1 VVHSGDLPWIL
12 AEWLPRDTV
21 GVPAD
26 AQSGSQDFFL
36 RLSGGVMGF
45 ALKAASDTAGTD
57 WSDVRDELSKAP
69 KLPAGT
75 PYTLVLWSLNLAAQ
89 LRASLGSAESAVFD
103 EGRWYF
109 RGGALVKDAT
119 SAEPPAFEVLS
130 GQELVVA
137 NPHAPQGGGLRE
149 LLGGGVMNALRS
161 MSGPSGR
168 LQIAHLS
175 EWMAQTVVKP
185 CGAEEAS
192 RGGDV

>member
-1 VVHSGDLPWIL
+1 VVHSEDLPWVL
-12 AEWLPRDTV
+12 AEWLPKGSL

-36 RLSGGVMGF
+36 RLSGGVVGF
-45 ALKAASDTAGTD
+45 ALKAASASAGTG

-69 KLPAGT
+69 QLPVGT
-75 PYTLVLWSLNLAAQ
+75 PYTLVLWSLDLATQ

-103 EGRWYF
+103 KGKWYF

-119 SAEPPAFEVLS
+119 STETPAFEVSS

-137 NPHAPQGGGLRE
+137 NPHAPLGGGLQE
-149 LLGGGVMNALRS
+149 LLGSGVMDALRS

-168 LQIAHLS
+168 LHIAHLS
-175 EWMAQTVVKP
+175 EWMAQAVVKP
-185 CGAEEAS
+185 S
-192 RGGDV
+192 Q